1 MKKNQMKKSG
11 TLRLIGR
18 FFRFSENFTNLHKVI
33 ANCLNIRL
41 TVRIIGIT
49 CVFVAITLLNSAS
62 SILYKEFKISKVVI
76 DAGHGGHD
84 PGTHGRKYKEK
95 DIALGIALKVGKYIE
110 ENVPGVEV
118 IYTRKND
125 SYIALDKRAEIAN
138 KNDADLFVSIHVNSI
153 PNSTTYGTETWVMGL
168 HRSESNLEVAKR
180 ENAVILLDEDYKE
193 RYEGFDPNSAES
205 YILFSLTQDAYY
217 ESSIRM
223 AQKVE
228 NQFKTR
234 VGRKSRGVKQAGFVV
249 LYKTAMPSVLV
260 ETGFITNSAEEE
272 YLGSERGQELIASGI
287 YRAFKE
293 YKLDVETVN

>member
-1 MKKNQMKKSG
+1 MKKSG

-153 PNSTTYGTETWVMGL
+153 PNNTTYGTETWVMGL

>member
-1 MKKNQMKKSG
+1 MKKG
-11 TLRLIGR
+11 RTLRLIDR
-18 FFRFSENFTNLHKVI
+18 FLRFTENFPNLHKVI
-33 ANCLNIRL
+33 ANCLNIEL

-62 SILYKEFKISKVVI
+62 SLLHKEFKISKVVI

-84 PGTHGRKYKEK
+84 PGTHGKKYKEK
-95 DIALGIALKVGKYIE
+95 DIALNIALKVGKYIE
-110 ENVPGVEV
+110 AYVPGVEV
-118 IYTRKND
+118 IYTRKDD

-138 KNDADLFVSIHVNSI
+138 KNDADLFISIHVNSI
-153 PNSTTYGTETWVMGL
+153 PNNTTYGTETWVMGL

-180 ENAVILLDEDYKE
+180 ENSVILLDENYTE

-217 ESSIRM
+217 ESSIKM

-228 NQFKTR
+228 HQFKTR
-234 VGRKSRGVKQAGFVV
+234 VGRHSRGVKQAGFVV

-260 ETGFITNSAEEE
+260 ETGFITNSAEED
-272 YLGSERGQELIASGI
+272 YLGSERGQDLIASGI